1 MQPWIGV
8 GMVCA
13 GAGMAFLATRLP
25 GGGKHPARGD
35 AGAVLLLTGI
45 VMLFFWPVLCA
56 GYSFPRGGGDLWG
69 QLYPV
74 WAFVAAQVR
83 RGIFPLWNPLLEA
96 GDPILSEGQF
106 GLFNPLNWPLFLVS
120 PPPRAMVL
128 WRGMMGLLIAGV
140 GMYLYLTRSPH
151 LRLTRPAGLV
161 GATAYML
168 SDPFVTHLGHP
179 QINDVMAWFPWS
191 LLGLDWALA
200 APSWG
205 QAALGGVPLA
215 LMVLGGHGQAALYG
229 LLAAGLYGVG
239 TCLLPAGRGREL
251 PLHARMIRMALAALV
266 GFALS
271 APMTL
276 PGMER
281 LPWTVRTLMPRELR
295 RGYEFIPPLLMD
307 SLAPCFHG
315 CRVEQIWMRMD
326 RVEKAYIGAVAL
338 YLALWGVVTRFKRA
352 LPWLGLGVLALLFA
366 LGYQA
371 PLYPLV
377 ADWPFFYDS
386 WKTGRAI
393 FVTAFAMA
401 ILAGLGSDALIQAVR
416 TRSRRWHLLFPLLL
430 AGFGVALWVATPG
443 LLAPVPPGQ
452 AQQIALTGLRVA
464 SLLAGGLA
472 VLVGVWLRWRER
484 SALAGVLLLLVAELV
499 ATGALTEAEPAIPF
513 ADPGHEAALAF
524 LKRDPGWFRVDTDL
538 SSRQIWSPELMQV
551 QGFETVQG
559 SGNPLALYPFEQ
571 FYWAQPS
578 RVSPGYRLLGVKYI
592 VVSKGQPPGGDGIWP
607 VFIEDEAVDIHL
619 NTLALPRVWLVY
631 RTEPVADFEAAFR
644 RVQSADFRPEEVAVV
659 ENGPRLEGKGQGRI
673 DVVRYSPNEVIL
685 AVRTDA
691 PALLVLSDVY
701 YPGWQAWVDRTA
713 VPIYRADVT
722 FRGVLVPPGEHV
734 VRMRFLPR
742 TFLTGAALAA
752 VTMALLLLGNRRR
765 LPRLCIVRRGR

>member
-1 MQPWIGV
+1 MQPWICA
-8 GMVCA
+8 GMIGA
-13 GAGMAFLATRLP
+13 GAGMTLLVTRLP
-25 GGGKHPARGD
+25 GGRKGPVRGD
-35 AGAVLLLTGI
+35 VGAVLLLTGI
-45 VMLFFWPVLCA
+45 VMLFFWPVLFA

-106 GLFNPLNWPLFLVS
+106 GLFNPLNWPLFLFS
-120 PPPRAMVL
+120 PPPQALVL
-128 WRGMMGLLIAGV
+128 WRGMLGPLVAGI
-140 GMYLYLTRSPH
+140 GTYLYLTRSPY
-151 LRLTRPAGLV
+151 LRLDRPAGLL

-168 SDPFVTHLGHP
+168 SDPFVIHLGHP
-179 QINDVMAWFPWS
+179 QINDAMAWLPWS

-205 QAALGGVPLA
+205 QAALGGIPLA
-215 LMVLGGHGQAALYG
+215 LMVLGGHGQVSLYG
-229 LLAAGLYGVG
+229 LLVAGIYGVSAS
-239 TCLLPAGRGREL
+239 LLPVDRGREL
-251 PLHARMIRMALAALV
+251 PLHIRVLRMASAALV

-295 RGYEFIPPLLMD
+295 RGYEFVPPLLID

-315 CRVEQIWMRMD
+315 CRVEHIWIHAN
-326 RVEKAYIGAVAL
+326 RVEKAYVGAIAL
-338 YLALWGVVTRFKRA
+338 YLALWGTIVRPRRA
-352 LPWLGLGVLALLFA
+352 LPWAMLGALALLFA
-366 LGYQA
+366 MGYQA
-371 PLYPLV
+371 PIYPLV

-393 FVTAFAMA
+393 FVTAFALA
-401 ILAGLGSDALIQAVR
+401 ILAGLGTDALVR
-416 TRSRRWHLLFPLLL
+416 AACARSRKWHWLFPLSLVS
-430 AGFGVALWVATPG
+430 FGAVLWFDAPG
-443 LLAPVPPGQ
+443 LLDRVPPGQ
-452 AQQIALTGLRVA
+452 AQEIALTSLRMT
-464 SLLAGGLA
+464 SLLAIGLA
-472 VLVGVWLRWRER
+472 VFIGAWLHWGKRP
-484 SALAGVLLLLVAELV
+484 ALAGVLLLLVGELV
-499 ATGALTEAEPAIPF
+499 AVGALIETEPAPPF

-524 LKRDPGWFRVDTDL
+524 LKGDPGWFRVDTDL
-538 SSRQIWSPELMQV
+538 SSRQLWSPELMQV

-559 SGNPLALYPFEQ
+559 SGNPMALYPFEQ

-578 RVSPGYRLLGVKYI
+578 RVSPGYRLLGIKYI
-592 VVSKGQPPGGDGIWP
+592 VVSKGQPPGGEGIWP

-644 RVQSADFRPEEVAVV
+644 RVQSTDFRPEEVAVV
-659 ENGPRLEGKGQGRI
+659 ENGPRLEGEGHGRV

-685 AVRTDA
+685 SVHTDA

-701 YPGWQAWVDRTA
+701 YPGWQAWIDGQA
-713 VPIYRADVT
+713 VPIYRTDVT

-742 TFLTGAALAA
+742 TFRAGAALAA
-752 VTMALLLLGNRRR
+752 VTVVLLLLGNLLRRTR
-765 LPRLCIVRRGR
+765 PCIWRRGR